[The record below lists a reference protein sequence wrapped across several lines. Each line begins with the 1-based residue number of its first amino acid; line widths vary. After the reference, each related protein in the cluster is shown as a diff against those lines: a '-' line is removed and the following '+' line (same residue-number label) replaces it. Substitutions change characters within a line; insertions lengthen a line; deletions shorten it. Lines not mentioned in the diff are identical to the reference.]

1 MSNQDKI
8 RVLSDREKS
17 REKISVWYGSRDN
30 FYHGLKEVIANGT
43 DEVINN
49 FDSGEV
55 TVTLHDDLQT
65 ITVSDTGRGMPIHG
79 ETDGVANFELL
90 FRTLFAGTKYEVTE
104 STSTG
109 TNGVGNTVLC
119 FTSSIFY
126 VESCYNGYKY
136 SLKFENGGD
145 LVQDLKRE
153 KLDKEIADK
162 HGTSITFKLDN
173 EVYPAITYEPNQI
186 REITKRF
193 AVGSPKI
200 KLNFNYL
207 EETESFHYESVAD
220 YYGEIIGS
228 TSTSPIISAP
238 ETLYEDDDEKT
249 KITLSLST
257 TAEPIQESYLNLTYL
272 SEGGSFNDGII
283 AGTKSF
289 ANKYCKDNKLFPKGV
304 TSFSTSD
311 IESSISFVLVALSN
325 NVEFQNQTKLST
337 NKKIYRKVAQKHV
350 TQLLEIFKIENEP
363 GLKKFINHLLAIQ
376 KHNTA
381 SLKAKKALK
390 KKLTEKIDGI
400 GNKVANLV
408 DCKKHGSDAELFI
421 TEGHSALGS
430 VVLARDALFQ
440 AAYPLRGKILN
451 CLKADYTTIFSN
463 EIITDLVKVLGCG
476 ISTDR
481 KNKDL
486 DSFDIKKLR
495 YGKVIIS
502 TDADSDGAQ
511 IACLIITM
519 FYRLMPEL
527 LNEGHIY
534 IAQTPLYEVKLDND
548 EMIYFFSES
557 EKDNEL
563 PKVKGKYVIS
573 RCKGLGELDA
583 TTMNETAMN
592 PETRDLVR
600 VTVKDAERMVKSLDT
615 WMGIQVNE
623 RKDFIGEN
631 LYKYV
636 EAID

>member
-1 MSNQDKI
+1 MSNHDKI
-8 RVLSDREKS
+8 RILSDREKS

-55 TVTLHDDLQT
+55 SVTLNDDLQT
-65 ITVSDTGRGMPIHG
+65 ITVSDTGRGIPLDG
-79 ETDGVANFELL
+79 ETDGVQNYELL

-126 VESCYNGYKY
+126 VESCYNGFKHT
-136 SLKFENGGD
+136 LKFENGGELAED
-145 LVQDLKRE
+145 LRKE
-153 KLDKEIADK
+153 KLDPSEKDK

-173 EVYPAITYEPNQI
+173 EVYPTITYEAEQVK
-186 REITKRF
+186 EIVKRF
-193 AVGSPKI
+193 AIGSPKI
-200 KLNFNYL
+200 SLKFTYQN
-207 EETESFHYESVAD
+207 ETQSFHYDSVSD
-220 YYGEIIGS
+220 YYSELVGN
-228 TSTSPIISAP
+228 TSTCPIISAP
-238 ETLYEDDDEKT
+238 ETIYDDEGETT
-249 KITLSLST
+249 KITLSFST
-257 TAEPIQESYLNLTYL
+257 TAEQVQESYLNLTYL
-272 SEGGSFNDGII
+272 AEGGAFNDGVI
-283 AGTKSF
+283 AGIRLF
-289 ANKYCKDNKLFPKGV
+289 ANKYCKDNRLFPKGV
-304 TSFSTSD
+304 TAFMTSD
-311 IESSISFVLVALSN
+311 VESSVSFVLVALSN

-337 NKKIYRKVAQKHV
+337 NKKLYKKIAQKHV
-350 TQLLEIFKIENEP
+350 TTLLEIFKVENAP
-363 GLKKFINHLLAIQ
+363 GMKKFINHLLAVQ

-390 KKLTEKIDGI
+390 KKLTEKVDGI
-400 GNKVANLV
+400 GNKVLNLV
-408 DCKKHGSDAELFI
+408 DSKKHGPDAELFI

-430 VVLARDALFQ
+430 VVLARDAMFQ

-451 CLKADYTTIFSN
+451 CLKADYTTIFKN

-486 DSFDIKKLR
+486 DSFDISKIR
-495 YGKVIIS
+495 YGKIIIS

-527 LNEGHIY
+527 LNKGHVY

-548 EMIYFFSES
+548 EMIYFFSEN
-557 EKDNEL
+557 EKDRKL
-563 PKVKGKYVIS
+563 PSIKGKYIIS

-583 TTMNETAMN
+583 DTMNETAMN
-592 PETRDLVR
+592 PETRDLIQ
-600 VTVKDAERMVKSLDT
+600 VTVEKAEDMIKSLED
-615 WMGIQVNE
+615 WMGINALN
-623 RKDFIGEN
+623 RKEFISEN